1 MSSCTVNPA
10 TVQPNGLTIA
20 LVASRMAK
28 YQPEIDEL
36 LRRHPTKRAVLL
48 QVLHLVQGEY
58 GWVPRTA
65 IEWAASVADCAPAH
79 AFSVVEFYTMYRQ
92 IPYGRNFIQICQTM
106 CCHIQGAEELIAH
119 VEKRLGIHAGETTA
133 DGLFSLVRV
142 ECLAL
147 CGSGPGIM
155 INDQSI
161 GPTPYKLGQPELRE
175 GHLEVTDFH
184 PDAACLDAWIDFLRA
199 DAASTSGTA
208 DKWTA
213 DKSYQEHSAI
223 GKPVLNTKGHPQ
235 GTGAS
240 AKTLSATYA
249 PPAPALNVK
258 AVVTGQSIAITW
270 ANDPGAAKLVVE
282 RSDDAGNTWREIA
295 SVGPRDQKAADT
307 LPEGITAHYR
317 VISSEKERT
326 ARPSTVVMATGAPTP
341 VPVSAPAPG
350 ATPAPAK
357 A

>member
-1 MSSCTVNPA
+1 
-10 TVQPNGLTIA
+10 
-20 LVASRMAK
+20 MAK

-65 IEWAASVADCAPAH
+65 IEWASTVADCAPAH

-106 CCHIQGAEELIAH
+106 CCHLQGAEDLIAH
-119 VEKRLGIHAGETTA
+119 VEKRLGIHSGETTA

-147 CGSGPGIM
+147 CGTGPGIM
-155 INDQSI
+155 INDQAI
-161 GPTPYKLGQPELRE
+161 GPKPYKLGQADLRE
-175 GHLEVTDFH
+175 GHMEVTDFH
-184 PDAACLDAWIDFLRA
+184 PDAACLDAWIDFLRSE
-199 DAASTSGTA
+199 AASST
-208 DKWTA
+208 WTA
-213 DKSYQEHSAI
+213 DKSYQDFSAI

-258 AVVTGQSIAITW
+258 AVATGQAIAITW
-270 ANDPGAAKLVVE
+270 ANDPGAAKLVIE
-282 RSDDAGNTWREIA
+282 RSDDAGNTWRELA

-307 LPEGITAHYR
+307 LPEGVTAHYR

-326 ARPSTVVMATGAPTP
+326 ARPSTVASATGAATP
-341 VPVSAPAPG
+341 PPVVPATAPAPG